1 LQRRDGRTTFA
12 RSVNGAL
19 SSLGE
24 RLAEVRGR
32 IAAAAAR
39 SGRAP
44 GSVTLVAVVKT
55 VGSESVAAAIALG
68 ALDLG
73 ENRVQ
78 EAEGK
83 IEAVG
88 RAAPDGAPVRW
99 HLIGHLQRN
108 KAARAA
114 ELFDRVHSVDR
125 LEVAEAL
132 SRHAMAAGRRLPA
145 LVEVN
150 VAGESSKFGVAPE
163 ALDALL
169 EGVAALPGLAL
180 DGLMTVGPQVAEAG
194 AARPHFARLRMLRD
208 AAERKLHL
216 KLPVLSMGMSGDF
229 EVAVEEGA
237 TLVRVGTALFGP
249 RG

>member
-1 LQRRDGRTTFA
+1 MK
-12 RSVNGAL
+12 GAL

-24 RLAEVRGR
+24 RLAEVRSR
-32 IAAAAAR
+32 IAAAAGR
-39 SGRAP
+39 SGRDPDA
-44 GSVTLVAVVKT
+44 VTLVAVVKT
-55 VGSESVAAAIALG
+55 VAPESVAAAIALG

-78 EAEGK
+78 EAERK

-88 RAAPDGAPVRW
+88 RVAPDGTPVRW

-108 KAARAA
+108 KAGRAV

-125 LEVAEAL
+125 VEVAEAL
-132 SRHAMAAGRRLPA
+132 SRHATGAGRVLPA

-150 VAGESSKFGVAPE
+150 VSGESSKFGVAP
-163 ALDALL
+163 DALEPLL
-169 EGVAALPGLAL
+169 ERVAALPGLAL
-180 DGLMTVGPQVAEAG
+180 DGLMTVGPAVAEAE
-194 AARPHFARLRMLRD
+194 AARPHFARLRTLRD

-216 KLPVLSMGMSGDF
+216 KLAVLSMGMSGDY

-237 TLVRVGTALFGP
+237 TLVRIGTALFGP
-249 RG
+249 RAG